1 MKKFTIG
8 ETTYIFIESEG
19 RIIVIYND
27 KNNNKVIEYT
37 VNSIVSMPETEEKA
51 SKILGLD
58 IWYPIDNII

>member
-8 ETTYIFIESEG
+8 KTTYIFIESEG

-27 KNNNKVIEYT
+27 KNNNKVVEYT
-37 VNSIVSMPETEEKA
+37 VNTIISMPETEERVR
-51 SKILGLD
+51 KILSLD